1 MKILSIDIETFS
13 DIDLGKCGVYR
24 YTDSPNFDIL
34 LFAYSIDEGPVQ
46 LIDLA
51 SGEEI
56 SEEIVEAILSEE
68 IIKTAFNANFERV
81 ALMRYLSRKLDK
93 EVYLNP
99 SSWRCSEVQAAML
112 GLPLHL
118 EGVAKVLRLGVQ
130 KMSEGKPLIRYFCI
144 PCKPTAANGG
154 RTRNLPSDAPDKW
167 ELFKQYN
174 IRDVEVELEIR
185 KKIKDYPIPESEQA
199 LYELDQR
206 IMDTAVAAEVAI
218 LRDLPVAC
226 VISDI
231 SVIGIQVGE
240 QLGVR
245 NIGIANFTW
254 CEQYEFLGLSDTIIA
269 RFREV
274 YAKLDILIEYDLML
288 PAPKLPVPRK
298 QIGFIC
304 RRFDN
309 DRIAAIRAQYGLSI
323 FITCGKSADLNNI
336 QIDNWNGTIF
346 ATSGIDITATADA
359 TVVQLPVETFDTHNY
374 LAASDI
380 VIAKAGWGTISEAL
394 LSKRN
399 LVLIEREGVLED
411 TENIEELKR
420 IGVAASIKES
430 DLERI
435 DMQTISGL
443 IAENIVRENLDAYQ
457 NAVGDILR
465 EL

>member
-1 MKILSIDIETFS
+1 M
-13 DIDLGKCGVYR
+13 
-24 YTDSPNFDIL
+24 
-34 LFAYSIDEGPVQ
+34 
-46 LIDLA
+46 
-51 SGEEI
+51 
-56 SEEIVEAILSEE
+56 
-68 IIKTAFNANFERV
+68 
-81 ALMRYLSRKLDK
+81 
-93 EVYLNP
+93 
-99 SSWRCSEVQAAML
+99 
-112 GLPLHL
+112 
-118 EGVAKVLRLGVQ
+118 
-130 KMSEGKPLIRYFCI
+130 
-144 PCKPTAANGG
+144 
-154 RTRNLPSDAPDKW
+154 
-167 ELFKQYN
+167 
-174 IRDVEVELEIR
+174 
-185 KKIKDYPIPESEQA
+185 
-199 LYELDQR
+199 
-206 IMDTAVAAEVAI
+206 AVAEEVAF
-218 LRDLPVAC
+218 LSDLPVAC

-240 QLGVR
+240 RLGVR

-274 YAKLDILIEYDLML
+274 YAKLDLLTEYDLML

-304 RRFDN
+304 RRFDP
-309 DRIAAIRAQYGLSI
+309 DRIAAIKEQYGPSI
-323 FITCGKSADLNNI
+323 FITCGKSADLNDI
-336 QIDNWNGTIF
+336 QIDNYDGTIF
-346 ATSGIDITATADA
+346 TTSGINITATADA
-359 TVVQLPVETFDTHNY
+359 TIVQLPIETFDTHNY

-399 LVLIEREGVLED
+399 LVLIERKGVLED

-420 IGVAASIKES
+420 RGVAVSIKES

-435 DMQTISGL
+435 DMQAISDL